1 MISYIMNKAN
11 PSPHYKKSEILL
23 NTMLMYLVIYPTILF
38 TLFYHDIIKQYPQ
51 FAVSM
56 FKNEETYQSIYQAN
70 TYLFIILLG
79 IICVLQLTTS
89 IMISRS
95 DKNQNTNERNQ
106 QIMILKQSKMQS
118 IYFNFMLFSNTAVF
132 TTWGWFSQSSF
143 LLTLGCM
150 VFIYQIY
157 ILIRITRIK

>member
-1 MISYIMNKAN
+1 MISYIMNKVN
-11 PSPHYKKSEILL
+11 PSPHYKKSEILF
-23 NTMLMYLVIYPTILF
+23 NTMLMYLIIYPTILF
-38 TLFYHDIIKQYPQ
+38 TLFYHEIIKQYPQ

-56 FKNEETYQSIYQAN
+56 FKKEETYQAIYQAN
-70 TYLFIILLG
+70 TYLFIVLLG

-89 IMISRS
+89 IMIFRS
-95 DKNQNTNERNQ
+95 DNNPNITERSQ

-157 ILIRITRIK
+157 ILIRIVRIK

>member
-1 MISYIMNKAN
+1 
-11 PSPHYKKSEILL
+11 
-23 NTMLMYLVIYPTILF
+23 MYLVIYPTILF

-79 IICVLQLTTS
+79 IICVLPLTTS